1 MSQRLQ
7 GVKDECLEALQR
19 YREEEVVCRDQ
30 AAVALARESTERE
43 ATLRDADAK
52 IDRVVQMMYSE
63 RSARDV
69 ADHQLAK
76 QLEAVS
82 NQFDQERGTRA
93 KEHAELSRVLEA
105 MRHDL
110 DAELEKN
117 ASIWNQHLDMVKR
130 LDVLV
135 QEQSTA
141 ELSTQQRLTCLESE
155 TEKVRATVASMESTV
170 ATQHQAM
177 QDDLNR
183 RGEETLKA
191 VRNEVK
197 ARENEQRHFA
207 KDLETSWKSLEAKMS
222 RMAEQTELGNASM
235 AERARVLEQRCT
247 DVEQQLQDAAEQR
260 SYKEQALLDKVG
272 GAVNLVDGVDLA
284 QKSHD
289 VLLQTTISKVED
301 LVQRMITSEHDL
313 HQKANTDFW
322 KPQMDQFHQLA
333 QRHDSKL
340 SQLEKEMNSRFVQAS
355 NDRDTVKV
363 QMQDSLKACMEKVTG
378 IKAADWKP
386 GGRFV
391 EINAAGY
398 PQPVGTATGVLQVI
412 TPPVSHSVSRQI
424 SQNGISPR
432 LMVPG
437 GQATPGM
444 PAVQGIRVTS
454 PTAGGARLRAA
465 SPSPEPKAVA

>member
-1 MSQRLQ
+1 MWTDMD
-7 GVKDECLEALQR
+7 GDVFTDAPICLVCFPQKQHWSYQTPGRMPALR
-19 YREEEVVCRDQ
+19 GPLLSCPTRC
-30 AAVALARESTERE
+30 
-43 ATLRDADAK
+43 LR
-52 IDRVVQMMYSE
+52 RYSE

-82 NQFDQERGTRA
+82 NQFEHERGTRA

-247 DVEQQLQDAAEQR
+247 DVEQQLQDTSEQR
-260 SYKEQALLDKVG
+260 SYK
-272 GAVNLVDGVDLA
+272 
-284 QKSHD
+284 
-289 VLLQTTISKVED
+289 
-301 LVQRMITSEHDL
+301 DL
-313 HQKANTDFW
+313 H
-322 KPQMDQFHQLA
+322 
-333 QRHDSKL
+333 L
-340 SQLEKEMNSRFVQAS
+340 SL
-355 NDRDTVKV
+355 
-363 QMQDSLKACMEKVTG
+363 SLCVY
-378 IKAADWKP
+378 IY
-386 GGRFV
+386 
-391 EINAAGY
+391 IY
-398 PQPVGTATGVLQVI
+398 I
-412 TPPVSHSVSRQI
+412 HI
-424 SQNGISPR
+424 
-432 LMVPG
+432 
-437 GQATPGM
+437 
-444 PAVQGIRVTS
+444 
-454 PTAGGARLRAA
+454 
-465 SPSPEPKAVA
+465 